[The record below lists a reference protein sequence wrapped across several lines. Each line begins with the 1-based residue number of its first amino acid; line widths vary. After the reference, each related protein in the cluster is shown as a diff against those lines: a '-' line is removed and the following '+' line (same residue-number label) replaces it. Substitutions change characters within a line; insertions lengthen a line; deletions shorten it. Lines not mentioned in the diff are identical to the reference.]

1 MERIKWKKEP
11 LVSVIIPAFNGEKYI
26 GDAIESI
33 LHQTYINWELIIID
47 DCSTDETLKIINS
60 YTDSRITLFCNK
72 NNKGI
77 AESTNKGI
85 EKSKGKY
92 IALLDDDD
100 VAEYDRLTLQVDYLE
115 KHSEIDILVGRTTL
129 IDEKGQVID
138 YCGIPR
144 NNPRYI
150 KAVLLF
156 KCMDFMNSTAMIR
169 RDFIKKY
176 NLYYK
181 NDCYGMQDYRFYI
194 ECSKVGNIS
203 TINKFLLKYRIHE
216 ASETNRNFEKYKVE
230 RAKKYAQFQRYS
242 LEKSGFRLDEE
253 SLELIN
259 KVLAEKDGKCD
270 SKQEIVKLYQVFQEI
285 LKQGKAMRIDYLY
298 ELEHVCR
305 INLSN
310 QLIRLEGLF

>member
-1 MERIKWKKEP
+1 MKKIKQKKEP
-11 LVSVIIPAFNGEKYI
+11 LVSVIMPAFNGEKYI
-26 GDAIESI
+26 RDAIESI
-33 LHQTYINWELIIID
+33 LHQTYVNWELIIID

-60 YTDSRITLFCNK
+60 YTDNRIMLFCNK

-77 AESTNKGI
+77 AESTNRGI
-85 EKSKGKY
+85 EKSQGKY

-100 VAEYDRLTLQVDYLE
+100 VAEYDRLSLQVNYLE
-115 KHSEIDILVGRTTL
+115 NHPEIDILGGRTTL
-129 IDEKGQVID
+129 IDEQGQVID

-156 KCMDFMNSTAMIR
+156 KCMDFMNGTAMIR
-169 RDFIKKY
+169 RDFIKKH

-194 ECSKVGNIS
+194 ESSKVGNIS
-203 TINKFLLKYRIHE
+203 TINKFLLKYRVHE
-216 ASETNRNFEKYKVE
+216 ARETNRNFEKHKVE

-242 LEKSGFRLDEE
+242 LQESGFRLDEE

-259 KVLAEKDGKCD
+259 KALAERDGKCE

-305 INLSN
+305 INLSK
-310 QLIRLEGLF
+310 QLIQLKGLF